1 MAECFTISTD
11 CAMNPYECDGDSELV
26 SLLGFF
32 QIEAPCI
39 SSFKSYKLDQAKY
52 SKVLYKMIGSKE
64 FLFINPQART
74 DKRLISFNMCDAKI
88 KCVGIR
94 GLLKKQNKDENEL
107 VCLLRHIRNSV
118 AHGRVFTRAVG
129 GVMYIL
135 FDDTRPDGAFSAR
148 IVVTKNLLKSWKKII
163 LANTR

>member
-1 MAECFTISTD
+1 
-11 CAMNPYECDGDSELV
+11 MNPYECDGDSDLT

-39 SSFKSYKLDQAKY
+39 SSFQSYKLDESKY
-52 SKVLYKMIGSKE
+52 CKVLRKMISGKA
-64 FLFINPQART
+64 FLFINPQARI
-74 DKRLISFNMCDAKI
+74 DKRLTSFNMCDGKI

-118 AHGRVFTRAVG
+118 AHGRVFAKSVG

-135 FDDTRPDGAFSAR
+135 LDDTRPDGKFSAR
-148 IVVTKNLLKSWKKII
+148 IIVTKNYLKTWKKII
-163 LANTR
+163 IANMR